1 MEQGKPVLSPIV
13 KFQAWNMAEPKQRNV
28 VGPQV
33 RRRRYERGWT
43 QEQCALR
50 LQLAGLDWSRVALAK
65 VEIGIR
71 EVSDA
76 ELFVL
81 ARALTVPLERL
92 YPPEAEV
99 KTFLARKDK
108 G

>member
-1 MEQGKPVLSPIV
+1 
-13 KFQAWNMAEPKQRNV
+13 MAEPKLRNV

-43 QEQCALR
+43 QEQCALK

-65 VEIGIR
+65 VEIGIKQ
-71 EVSDA
+71 VTDA

-81 ARALTVPLERL
+81 AHTLDVPLDRL

-99 KTFLARKDK
+99 KVFLAA
-108 G
+108 GGTG